1 MAHDMAARLGVQLD
15 LVPTILASLIND
27 MGNKCD
33 VAMGGIGITLER
45 AKHAGYSAPYLRD
58 GKLRPRPARR

>member
-1 MAHDMAARLGVQLD
+1 LD